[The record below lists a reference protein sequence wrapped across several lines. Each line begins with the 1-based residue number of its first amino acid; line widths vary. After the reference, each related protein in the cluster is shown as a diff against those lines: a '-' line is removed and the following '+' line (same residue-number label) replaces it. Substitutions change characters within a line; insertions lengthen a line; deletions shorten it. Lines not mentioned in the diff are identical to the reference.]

1 MKYEILGSN
10 EPNDYELAAI
20 GAALAQ
26 LAGAAEAEP
35 EHSADLS
42 QWTDSGKLSGQGLRP
57 ARTGVRPEWKTIERL
72 RQRAAGGFYG
82 ITGM

>member
-20 GAALAQ
+20 GAAITQ
-26 LAGAAEAEP
+26 LTAAAAPEP
-35 EHSADLS
+35 DHSADLS